1 MSADAGYATTG
12 LVGTVRSYNGSKGF
26 GFITGEGQFNDVM
39 FSRFELPEDARE
51 IRGNMIEN
59 KSVTF
64 DAVLKSDGRA
74 KATAVSVQ
82 AQEGQSIPG
91 IIKIYSDK
99 HRNGVVTSHA
109 LPGVDVRFR
118 IEDFSKSSLDPNLR
132 LDRDLVLFQYKYLP
146 DGKCVATTIQ
156 FQTSKIAGK
165 YGQVETRNGAGA
177 GTKRPVNMVHQPVVV
192 HPSSL
197 KALKNSEVPVQI
209 TGQYLAGTIKSYNPT
224 KGWGLISTPGI
235 PSGTNGQPGDVFF
248 MKSNLPV
255 EVRDTDGLT
264 GRTVNYELV
273 KTHDGKCRAHN
284 VLI

>member
-1 MSADAGYATTG
+1 MSSDASYAAHG

-39 FSRFELPEDARE
+39 FARNELPEDAQE
-51 IRGNMIEN
+51 IRGNMIEQ
-59 KSVTF
+59 KIVTF
-64 DAVLKSDGRA
+64 DAVIKSDGRA
-74 KATAVSVQ
+74 KATAVSIQ

-91 IIKIYSDK
+91 IIKIYNDK
-99 HRNGVVTSHA
+99 HRNGLVTSHA
-109 LPGVDVRFR
+109 LPGVEVRFR
-118 IEDFSKSSLDPNLR
+118 LEDFNKSSPTGR
-132 LDRDLVLFQYKYLP
+132 LDKDLVIFQYKYLP

-156 FQTSKIAGK
+156 FQTSQIAAK
-165 YGQVETRNGAGA
+165 YGEVITKANNGAGS

-197 KALKNSEVPVQI
+197 KAHKPSEVPVQV
-209 TGQYLAGTIKSYNPT
+209 TGQYLSGTIKSYNPT
-224 KGWGLISTPGI
+224 KGWGLIATPGI

-255 EVRDTDGLT
+255 EVRDTEGLT
-264 GRTVNYELV
+264 GRSVNYELV
-273 KTHDGKCRAHN
+273 KTNDGKCRAHN